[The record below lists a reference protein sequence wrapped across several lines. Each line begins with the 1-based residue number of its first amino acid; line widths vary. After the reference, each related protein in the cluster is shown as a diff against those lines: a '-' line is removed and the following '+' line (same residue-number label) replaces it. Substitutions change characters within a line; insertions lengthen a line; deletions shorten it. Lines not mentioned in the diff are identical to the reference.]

1 MRYINKY
8 IVALT
13 VAMVMWALNAPAQT
27 LAALDKQAAE
37 HTDSISFDKN
47 APVFNSYST
56 PKKYYIRKVNIHG
69 VKYIDKSKLLITSGI
84 VAGDSITLPGG
95 ESYFA
100 NSIDR
105 LWRQRYFADVKM
117 GATIEGDSLD
127 VEIILQERPRVHN
140 WYIIGEGIGQG
151 KQRDLLEKLKLK
163 PNVLELSAYNI
174 DKNKKLLTEEFVAKG
189 FRNVKVTEHIE
200 QDSVF
205 NNAVNVTFK
214 VERNSK
220 VKIGLISFSGN
231 NEFPEKRLRRTLKK
245 TKQKSINFLKS
256 SKLNMEE
263 YKEDKNLLI
272 DFYNSRGYR
281 NATILSD
288 SIYDLNDKRIGIH
301 INLSEGNKFYIRN
314 VKWVGNSVYE
324 TEDLERI
331 FSTKPGDVYD
341 KKSMHKSL
349 GIGREMD
356 PEQTSIASLYQ
367 NNGYLMSQIDPS
379 EVVVGQDSID
389 MEIRIFEGN
398 AFTINDIGISGNERV
413 NDEVIR
419 REIDI
424 FPGQLYNRA
433 MLVYTIRQLS
443 NMGHFDPEKMNPDIQ
458 PVSTDK
464 VNISFP
470 LEEQASDQ
478 FNIAGGWGSGSF
490 VGSVG
495 ITLNNISTRNM
506 FKKGTWLPYPMGQNQ
521 KFSVSGQT
529 NGTYYKAISASF
541 TDPWVGGRKP
551 NSLTV
556 SAHWSEQND
565 AYYIWQSASM
575 YFRTTGI
582 AVGLGK
588 RLNWPDPY
596 FTLYGEA
603 QYRHYG
609 LSNWDYF
616 IMKDGGANELSLKV
630 AFGRSTVNQP
640 IYPREGSEFSVTVSA
655 TPPVSLWDGKDYS
668 DESMSDRDR
677 YKWIEYHRWELRGR
691 WFQALTRNSN
701 LVLMAHAEMG
711 YLGHYNKHKLSPFQR
726 FEVGGDGMT
735 GYTMYGVDIIGL
747 RGYEDGALDPING
760 NYSIAYNKYTMELR
774 YPVIL
779 KPSSQIYVLGFLEG
793 GNGFSSWKEFS
804 PFKIKRSAGL
814 GVRLYLP
821 IVGLLGLDW
830 GWGFDAPAG
839 MDKRSGSRF
848 HFSMGQSF

>member
-13 VAMVMWALNAPAQT
+13 VVMIMCAMNVAAQN
-27 LAALDKQAAE
+27 LSNLDKMVVE
-37 HTDSISFDKN
+37 HNDSISFDQN
-47 APVFNSYST
+47 APAINPYT
-56 PKKYYIRKVNIHG
+56 IAKKYYIRKVNVHG
-69 VKYIDKSKLLITSGI
+69 VKYIETSRIQASSGI
-84 VAGDSITLPGG
+84 IVGDSITLPGNEG
-95 ESYFA
+95 YFA
-100 NSIDR
+100 NAIDR
-105 LWRQRYFADVKM
+105 LWRQRYYADVKM

-127 VEIILQERPRVHN
+127 VEIILQERPRVYN
-140 WYIIGEGIGQG
+140 WNIIGEGIGQG
-151 KQRDLLEKLKLK
+151 KERDLLEKLKLK

-174 DKNKKLLTEEFVAKG
+174 DKNKKLLAQEYMNKG

-200 QDSVF
+200 NDSVIQ
-205 NNAVNVTFK
+205 NAVNVTFK
-214 VERNSK
+214 VERGPK
-220 VKIGLISFSGN
+220 VKIGAITFSGN
-231 NEFPEKRLRRTLKK
+231 DNVPEKRLRRAMKK
-245 TKQKSINFLKS
+245 TKQKSINIFKS
-256 SKLNMEE
+256 TKLNNED

-272 DFYNSRGYR
+272 DFYNSRGFR

-288 SIYDLNDKRIGIH
+288 SIYDINEKRIGIH
-301 INLSEGNKFYIRN
+301 LNLSEGNKFYIRN
-314 VKWVGNSVYE
+314 VNWVGNSVYD
-324 TEDLERI
+324 TEDLQRI
-331 FSTKPGDVYD
+331 FSVKPGDTYD
-341 KKSMHKSL
+341 KKSMHKQL

-356 PEQTSIASLYQ
+356 PDQNSVASLYQ
-367 NNGYLMSQIDPS
+367 NNGYLMSQIDPT

-398 AFTINDIGISGNERV
+398 AFTINEIGISGNERV

-443 NMGHFDPEKMNPDIQ
+443 NMGHFDAEQMNPDIQ
-458 PVSTDK
+458 PATTDK

-470 LEEQASDQ
+470 LVEQASDQ

-495 ITLNNISTRNM
+495 ITLNNVSTRNM
-506 FKKGTWLPYPMGQNQ
+506 FKKGAWIPYPMGQNQ

-551 NSLTV
+551 NSLSV
-556 SAHWSEQND
+556 SAYWSEQND

-575 YFRTTGI
+575 YFRTSGV
-582 AVGLGK
+582 AVGMGK

-609 LSNWDYF
+609 LNNWDYF
-616 IMKDGGANELSLKV
+616 VMKDGSANEISVKL

-640 IYPREGSEFSVTVSA
+640 IYPREGSDFSINVAA

-668 DESMSDRDR
+668 DESMSDQDR
-677 YKWIEYHRWELRGR
+677 YRWIEYHRWELRGR
-691 WFQALTRNSN
+691 WFQSLTRDSK

-711 YLGHYNKHKLSPFQR
+711 YLGHYNKHKQSPFQR
-726 FEVGGDGMT
+726 FDVGGDGMS
-735 GYTMYGVDIIGL
+735 GYTLYGVDVIGL
-747 RGYEDGALDPING
+747 RGYEDSALNPIDG
-760 NYSIAYNKYTMELR
+760 NYSVAYNKYTMELR

-793 GNGFSSWKEFS
+793 GNGFKSWKEFS

-830 GWGFDAPAG
+830 GWGFDAAAG

-848 HFSMGQSF
+848 HFTIGQSF

>member
-13 VAMVMWALNAPAQT
+13 VVMIMCAMNVAAQNLSNLDKMVVEHNDSIPFDQNAPAINPYT
-27 LAALDKQAAE
+27 IA
-37 HTDSISFDKN
+37 
-47 APVFNSYST
+47 
-56 PKKYYIRKVNIHG
+56 KKYYIRKVNVHG
-69 VKYIDKSKLLITSGI
+69 VKYIETSRIQASSGI
-84 VAGDSITLPGG
+84 IVGDSITLPGN

-100 NSIDR
+100 NAIDR
-105 LWRQRYFADVKM
+105 LWRQRYYADVKM

-127 VEIILQERPRVHN
+127 VEIILQERPRVYN
-140 WYIIGEGIGQG
+140 WNIIGEGIGQG
-151 KQRDLLEKLKLK
+151 KERDLLEKLKLK

-174 DKNKKLLTEEFVAKG
+174 DKNKKLLAQEYMNKG

-200 QDSVF
+200 NDSVIQ
-205 NNAVNVTFK
+205 NAVNVTFK
-214 VERNSK
+214 VERGPK
-220 VKIGLISFSGN
+220 VKIGAITFSGN
-231 NEFPEKRLRRTLKK
+231 DNVPEKRLRRAMKK
-245 TKQKSINFLKS
+245 TKQKSINIFKS
-256 SKLNMEE
+256 TKLNVED
-263 YKEDKNLLI
+263 YKEDKNLLV

-288 SIYDLNDKRIGIH
+288 SIYDLNEKRIGIH
-301 INLSEGNKFYIRN
+301 INLSEGHKFYIRN
-314 VKWVGNSVYE
+314 VNWVGNSVYN
-324 TEDLERI
+324 TEDLQRI
-331 FSTKPGDVYD
+331 FSTKPGDTYD
-341 KKSMHKSL
+341 KKSMHKQL

-356 PEQTSIASLYQ
+356 PDQNSVASLYQ

-379 EVVVGQDSID
+379 EIVVGQDSID

-443 NMGHFDPEKMNPDIQ
+443 NMGHFDAEQMNPDIQ
-458 PVSTDK
+458 PATTDK

-470 LEEQASDQ
+470 LVEQASDQ

-495 ITLNNISTRNM
+495 ITLNNVSTRNM
-506 FKKGTWLPYPMGQNQ
+506 FKKGAWIPYPMGQNQ

-551 NSLTV
+551 NSLSV
-556 SAHWSEQND
+556 SAYWSEQND

-575 YFRTTGI
+575 YFRTSGV
-582 AVGLGK
+582 AVGMGK

-609 LSNWDYF
+609 LNNWDYF
-616 IMKDGGANELSLKV
+616 IMKDGSANEISVKL

-640 IYPREGSEFSVTVSA
+640 IYPREGSDFSINVAA

-668 DESMSDRDR
+668 DESMSDQDR
-677 YKWIEYHRWELRGR
+677 YRWIEYHRWELRGR
-691 WFQALTRNSN
+691 WFQSLTRDSK

-711 YLGHYNKHKLSPFQR
+711 YLGHYNKHKQSPFQR
-726 FEVGGDGMT
+726 FDVGGDGMS
-735 GYTMYGVDIIGL
+735 GYTLYGVDVIGL
-747 RGYEDGALDPING
+747 RGYEDSALNPIDG
-760 NYSIAYNKYTMELR
+760 NYSVAYNKYTMELR

-793 GNGFSSWKEFS
+793 GNGFKSFKEFS

-830 GWGFDAPAG
+830 GWGFDAAAG

-848 HFSMGQSF
+848 HFTIGQSF

>member
-13 VAMVMWALNAPAQT
+13 VVMIMCAMNVAAQN
-27 LAALDKQAAE
+27 LSNLDKMVVE
-37 HTDSISFDKN
+37 HNDSISFDQN
-47 APVFNSYST
+47 APAINPYT
-56 PKKYYIRKVNIHG
+56 IAKKYYIRKVNVHG
-69 VKYIDKSKLLITSGI
+69 VKYIETSRIQASSGI
-84 VAGDSITLPGG
+84 IVGDSITLPGNEG
-95 ESYFA
+95 YFA
-100 NSIDR
+100 NAIDR
-105 LWRQRYFADVKM
+105 LWRQRYYADVKM

-127 VEIILQERPRVHN
+127 VEIILQERPRVYN
-140 WYIIGEGIGQG
+140 WNIIGEGIGQG
-151 KQRDLLEKLKLK
+151 KERDLLEKLKLK

-174 DKNKKLLTEEFVAKG
+174 DKNKKLLAQEYMNKG

-200 QDSVF
+200 NDSVIQ
-205 NNAVNVTFK
+205 NAVNVTFK
-214 VERNSK
+214 VERGPK
-220 VKIGLISFSGN
+220 VKIGAITFSGN
-231 NEFPEKRLRRTLKK
+231 DNVPEKRLRRAMKK
-245 TKQKSINFLKS
+245 TKQKSINIFKS
-256 SKLNMEE
+256 TKLNVED
-263 YKEDKNLLI
+263 YKEDKNLLV

-288 SIYDLNDKRIGIH
+288 SIYDLNEKRIGIH
-301 INLSEGNKFYIRN
+301 INLSEGHKFYIRN
-314 VKWVGNSVYE
+314 VNWVGNSVYN
-324 TEDLERI
+324 TEDLQRI
-331 FSTKPGDVYD
+331 FSTKPGDTYD
-341 KKSMHKSL
+341 KKSMHKQL

-356 PEQTSIASLYQ
+356 PDQNSVASLYQ
-367 NNGYLMSQIDPS
+367 NNGYLMSQIDPT

-398 AFTINDIGISGNERV
+398 AFTINEIGISGNERV

-424 FPGQLYNRA
+424 FPGQLYNRS

-443 NMGHFDPEKMNPDIQ
+443 NMGHFDAEQMNPDIQ
-458 PVSTDK
+458 PATTDK

-470 LEEQASDQ
+470 LVEQASDQ

-495 ITLNNISTRNM
+495 ISLNNVSTRNM
-506 FKKGTWLPYPMGQNQ
+506 FKKGAWIPYPMGQNQ

-551 NSLTV
+551 NSLSV
-556 SAHWSEQND
+556 SAYWSEQND

-575 YFRTTGI
+575 YFRTSGV
-582 AVGLGK
+582 AVGMGK

-609 LSNWDYF
+609 LNNWDYF
-616 IMKDGGANELSLKV
+616 IMKDGSANEISVKL

-640 IYPREGSEFSVTVSA
+640 IYPREGSDVSINVAA

-668 DESMSDRDR
+668 DESMSDQDR
-677 YKWIEYHRWELRGR
+677 YRWIEYHRWELRGR
-691 WFQALTRNSN
+691 WFQSLTRDSK

-711 YLGHYNKHKLSPFQR
+711 YLGHYNKYKQSPFQR
-726 FEVGGDGMT
+726 FDVGGDGMS
-735 GYTMYGVDIIGL
+735 GYTLYGVDVIGL
-747 RGYEDGALDPING
+747 RGYEDSALNPIDG
-760 NYSIAYNKYTMELR
+760 NYSVAYNKYTMELR

-793 GNGFSSWKEFS
+793 GNGFKSWKEFS

-830 GWGFDAPAG
+830 GWGFDAAAG

-848 HFSMGQSF
+848 HFTIGQSF